1 VKANHKA
8 LHRPIFSQFQGKRKM
23 PFVATAH
30 EKCNGRYINWTLRAT
45 ESPEHISQ
53 AWIDTCWII
62 EVVAE
67 GTRDRKPFRATHLF
81 LTSLRTSPE
90 GLLRLVRDRWRNESW
105 HWIRDTK
112 LQKVAHHYRGNGA
125 GAMASLQMAA
135 LNLLRF
141 EQFQSI
147 RAGTQALMDV
157 ITALQAMELRQPN
170 TEKG

>member
-1 VKANHKA
+1 
-8 LHRPIFSQFQGKRKM
+8 M
-23 PFVATAH
+23 
-30 EKCNGRYINWTLRAT
+30 
-45 ESPEHISQ
+45 
-53 AWIDTCWII
+53 
-62 EVVAE
+62 
-67 GTRDRKPFRATHLF
+67 
-81 LTSLRTSPE
+81 
-90 GLLRLVRDRWRNESW
+90 RDRWRNESW

-157 ITALQAMELRQPN
+157 ITALQAMALRQPN